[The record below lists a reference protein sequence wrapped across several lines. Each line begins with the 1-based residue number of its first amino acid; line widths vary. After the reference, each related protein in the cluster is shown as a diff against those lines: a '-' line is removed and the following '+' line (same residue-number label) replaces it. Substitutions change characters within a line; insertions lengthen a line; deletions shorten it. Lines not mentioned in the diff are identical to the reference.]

1 MFGAPGVQGPRHSGP
16 PVGSGPTEPPAQVT
30 KPRTPKASSTLGCHY
45 LASEKPTLHWG
56 WGERGPQ
63 RHRALSEGTAQTSAP
78 RAPPKSWWP
87 AEPPTQSQFK
97 DPPEAES
104 PPTLAGA
111 ACSTLCPPRT
121 APRHCQPPR
130 KSLGSSESRGG
141 GAGGEAAGALSSC
154 FHACCPPQGIRTPPH
169 CLARPGPVVWCP
181 GPFSMCISL
190 GTGANDARGE
200 GRGSRGGAGLMA
212 RRCGQPPRAGPSAW
226 GQRPL
231 RSLLWAVRSQ
241 PPGPDQPCPCLPE
254 SVATGLSIPEHSLG
268 TGSDLGALGRP
279 FSAAPSRTFRVLS
292 SKCRGADSGLGAM
305 SSVGPQP
312 VQQGREGPSTRLWGA
327 SSDPPSPRCPRH
339 AQELGDTLPPLSH

>member
-1 MFGAPGVQGPRHSGP
+1 
-16 PVGSGPTEPPAQVT
+16 
-30 KPRTPKASSTLGCHY
+30 
-45 LASEKPTLHWG
+45 
-56 WGERGPQ
+56 
-63 RHRALSEGTAQTSAP
+63 
-78 RAPPKSWWP
+78 
-87 AEPPTQSQFK
+87 
-97 DPPEAES
+97 
-104 PPTLAGA
+104 
-111 ACSTLCPPRT
+111 
-121 APRHCQPPR
+121 
-130 KSLGSSESRGG
+130 
-141 GAGGEAAGALSSC
+141 
-154 FHACCPPQGIRTPPH
+154 
-169 CLARPGPVVWCP
+169 
-181 GPFSMCISL
+181 
-190 GTGANDARGE
+190 
-200 GRGSRGGAGLMA
+200 MA

-327 SSDPPSPRCPRH
+327 SSDPPFPSVSSPRAGAGGHP
-339 AQELGDTLPPLSH
+339 ATPQPLKDDGKSMQQEEAPFHDETDQTVPNERAAPGAPKPPTNGASSPPLPKTLMTSRGHCPFLQSP